1 MGQVASHEKNEETTL
16 LLEETNVI
24 NKECED
30 KIRPYLELAKKY
42 SLIDDEKRMQNQIKK
57 AYQLSNTLGI
67 NIKQNVNNIIEPF
80 YIKKVDQYLRWAN
93 EAALEGDEEN
103 MKHYSQRAIH
113 YATKMNLNI
122 DNQIN
127 NIKCGDTKKFLA
139 NQVQKYLRWADEE
152 ALKGNEDD
160 MKIYIHYAKINAMKI
175 NLNIDHQI
183 NNIKCGDTKTFL
195 TNQMNKYLQ
204 WAREANNSNDKI
216 FYIEL
221 ARKKAKRL
229 NINIDHIIKLI

>member
-1 MGQVASHEKNEETTL
+1 MGQVASDEKNEETTL

-42 SLIDDEKRMQNQIKK
+42 SLIDDEKEMQNQIKK

-80 YIKKVDQYLRWAN
+80 YIKKVDQYLRCAN
-93 EAALEGDEEN
+93 ESALEGDEEN
-103 MKHYSQRAIH
+103 MKHFSQTAFH
-113 YATKMNLNI
+113 YAMI
-122 DNQIN
+122 
-127 NIKCGDTKKFLA
+127 
-139 NQVQKYLRWADEE
+139 
-152 ALKGNEDD
+152 
-160 MKIYIHYAKINAMKI
+160 I
-175 NLNIDHQI
+175 NLNINNQI

-195 TNQMNKYLQ
+195 TNQMNKYLRMAQ
-204 WAREANNSNDKI
+204 EAYTMNDKI

-221 ARKKAKRL
+221 ARGKAKRL